1 MKENTK
7 PVILVYR
14 ENRIYQYAD
23 LDELIVSN
31 MLSYY
36 STLMASNYISEI
48 MERLHI
54 GQDIIKTLLGPC
66 IIDLVHNYVFTIHNV
81 HAGVFTDAGVF
92 YMSFCDHDHVSKNR
106 NHIINKWNVLRSTTT
121 SAPIS
126 MYKSKDDVS
135 VLTELGDKGTVQLVD
150 NLAKLVRENALVNDL
165 KDLYNDDELEAMILK
180 SLTMYN
186 EHLNFDYVN
195 KIM

>member
-1 MKENTK
+1 
-7 PVILVYR
+7 
-14 ENRIYQYAD
+14 
-23 LDELIVSN
+23 
-31 MLSYY
+31 
-36 STLMASNYISEI
+36 
-48 MERLHI
+48 
-54 GQDIIKTLLGPC
+54 
-66 IIDLVHNYVFTIHNV
+66 
-81 HAGVFTDAGVF
+81 
-92 YMSFCDHDHVSKNR
+92 
-106 NHIINKWNVLRSTTT
+106 
-121 SAPIS
+121 

-165 KDLYNDDELEAMILK
+165 KDLYNTDELEAMILK